1 VSFAAITLCVA
12 YQRVVVVVVVYF
24 IIDSIRKVLDTLLY
38 AYDIMILMNGI
49 FSVSNNGTELV

>member
-1 VSFAAITLCVA
+1 
-12 YQRVVVVVVVYF
+12 VVVVVVVYL